1 MELIATTEL
10 KSTKEVSEITGLTQ
24 GYIAELC
31 AASKVPGV
39 IKKGKM
45 WLIPEASIIIINIIT
60 GNKKRADISNPAEA
74 VRKTLAEA
82 AVSQAGEA
90 IS

>member
-31 AASKVPGV
+31 AAGRVPGV

-45 WLIPEASIIIINIIT
+45 WLIPEASIIIINILT
-60 GNKKRADISNPAEA
+60 NKRRTDIINPVEA
-74 VRKTLAEA
+74 VSKGTGR
-82 AVSQAGEA
+82 GD
-90 IS
+90 